1 MPNPNIPDDSWDELA
16 RELGLERSSPP
27 ADESILDKGPED
39 DLPSDPDPETAP
51 IEEERPARGHPQAAS
66 EDDEASQDYEVVGEE
81 AELDE
86 EAGEGE
92 TAEEGGAEEGQPGTG
107 RKRRRRRRRRR
118 KGGSA
123 APAPA
128 AEGEAAA
135 GEEFTV
141 TARIEDDQLVDAEE
155 QGDEIEE
162 EEVLAE
168 VGAEEEDIGGEVLRE
183 LTANWNVS
191 SWDEIV
197 SGLYR
202 PER

>member
-27 ADESILDKGPED
+27 ADEPVLDSGPDEE
-39 DLPSDPDPETAP
+39 LPSDPDPETAP
-51 IEEERPARGHPQAAS
+51 IEEERPARGHPQAAT
-66 EDDEASQDYEVVGEE
+66 EETETYQDFEVVGEE

-92 TAEEGGAEEGQPGTG
+92 GAEDGAAEEGQPGTG

-118 KGGSA
+118 KGGGA

-128 AEGEAAA
+128 GEGEAAA
-135 GEEFTV
+135 GEDFAV
-141 TARIEDDQLVDAEE
+141 TARVEDDQLVEAEAEE
-155 QGDEIEE
+155 DDLEE

-168 VGAEEEDIGGEVLRE
+168 VGAEEEDVGGEVLRE
-183 LTANWNVS
+183 LTASWNVP

>member
-27 ADESILDKGPED
+27 ADEAIIDKSPNEE
-39 DLPSDPDPETAP
+39 LPSNPDPEAAP
-51 IEEERPARGHPQAAS
+51 IEEERPARGHPQAANEETES
-66 EDDEASQDYEVVGEE
+66 YQDFEVVGEE
-81 AELDE
+81 ADLDE

-92 TAEEGGAEEGQPGTG
+92 AGEDGSAEEGQPGTG

-123 APAPA
+123 AAPAA
-128 AEGEAAA
+128 AEGEAAT
-135 GEEFTV
+135 GEDFAV
-141 TARIEDDQLVDAEE
+141 TARVEDDQLVETEAET
-155 QGDEIEE
+155 DEIEE
-162 EEVLAE
+162 EEILAE
-168 VGAEEEDIGGEVLRE
+168 VGAEEEDVGGEVLRE
-183 LTANWNVS
+183 LTANWNVP